1 MPLKQKK
8 NNPALRNI
16 NKSDNTVCEKT
27 LNNGVVVISESI
39 PEVKTLAIG
48 FWFLCGARYEK
59 KSEQGIS
66 HFVEHMLFKGTKT
79 STAYTIAADFD
90 RIGGYV
96 NAFSER
102 ENLCLHCVVPAEHSE
117 KALTILCDMVENSLF
132 CEKEIQRERR
142 VIENEIIS
150 SEDDPEEAAIDSSI
164 QAVWQNHPI
173 SSPILGSKKSIK
185 KLTRDAI
192 FAWYTDY
199 IVCGET
205 VVSLAGNVDYPQACA
220 VLEKLKHRKK
230 SDMLRSNDFF
240 SPKWK
245 HGLQFINADFQ
256 QEQIFVLYPVFMP
269 VTQNDYYAL
278 AILNAL
284 IGDTMSSRLFQSLRE
299 RDGLCYSVYSFVS
312 MYSDCAYWGAY
323 CATSKKNTP
332 SVIDTI
338 HRELHSLLEKGFDDE
353 EILAAKEHI
362 CGEEIINGS
371 DMEHRMKIL
380 ARNYYMQFRQCT
392 NDEMIYDIRS
402 VCTEK
407 IYDVLRR
414 LIKTEHEALLIYGP
428 PLKSKI
434 EKQIKNNF
442 TAHTAIS

>member
-1 MPLKQKK
+1 
-8 NNPALRNI
+8 
-16 NKSDNTVCEKT
+16 
-27 LNNGVVVISESI
+27 
-39 PEVKTLAIG
+39 
-48 FWFLCGARYEK
+48 
-59 KSEQGIS
+59 
-66 HFVEHMLFKGTKT
+66 
-79 STAYTIAADFD
+79 
-90 RIGGYV
+90 
-96 NAFSER
+96 
-102 ENLCLHCVVPAEHSE
+102 
-117 KALTILCDMVENSLF
+117 
-132 CEKEIQRERR
+132 
-142 VIENEIIS
+142 
-150 SEDDPEEAAIDSSI
+150 
-164 QAVWQNHPI
+164 
-173 SSPILGSKKSIK
+173 
-185 KLTRDAI
+185 
-192 FAWYTDY
+192 
-199 IVCGET
+199 
-205 VVSLAGNVDYPQACA
+205 
-220 VLEKLKHRKK
+220 
-230 SDMLRSNDFF
+230 
-240 SPKWK
+240 
-245 HGLQFINADFQ
+245 
-256 QEQIFVLYPVFMP
+256 
-269 VTQNDYYAL
+269 
-278 AILNAL
+278 
-284 IGDTMSSRLFQSLRE
+284 
-299 RDGLCYSVYSFVS
+299 
-312 MYSDCAYWGAY
+312 Y